1 VLFYYTI
8 TVWKKRTSL
17 NEMQV
22 QRMAILIEL
31 EMIQLV
37 VITYLGI
44 LIVTGSS
51 FSASAEKRFALLIG
65 NKNYGP
71 QVGTLKNPHK
81 DIALI
86 DKALQQVGF
95 SVVSK
100 KDLGRVE
107 MHRQINEYIERLSK
121 AGPGAVGFF
130 YYVGHGVSNPYDRS
144 NYLIPIDIQTMQD
157 PDLWVNAL
165 PLDRLLR
172 DLERGAPNAAHIVV
186 FDACRNELRLPVRT
200 GVKGFEPVTAMRGMF
215 IAFST
220 SPNTAASDVG
230 DDSGPYAQALA
241 SELIR
246 PRQDHLTLFQNV
258 KERVINATGGTQWPW
273 ESNGL
278 LRFYFVDKPLDRR
291 ETSTPVSPPLDKLPA
306 VSPPQEI
313 TTRLGMTLVRIP
325 AGEFQMGSK
334 DGDPAERPAHHVR
347 ISEPFYLGKY
357 EVTQAQWE
365 AVMGTNHSTFKGHPR
380 RPVEM
385 VSWEDVQE
393 FITRLNKQEG
403 WEVCRLP
410 TEAQWEYAARAGT
423 TTDRYEN
430 DVDAIAWYGGNSGK
444 ETHEVGQ
451 KRPNAWGLYD
461 MLGNV
466 SEWCHDGR
474 RTYSNENMIDP
485 MGSTGAGADRVIR
498 GGSWSQP
505 AQYMRAAY
513 RSWFP
518 PGFSNAYLGF
528 RCASSGPSK

>member
-1 VLFYYTI
+1 MRCLTICALF
-8 TVWKKRTSL
+8 
-17 NEMQV
+17 
-22 QRMAILIEL
+22 
-31 EMIQLV
+31 
-37 VITYLGI
+37 GI
-44 LIVTGSS
+44 LLAICSS
-51 FSASAEKRFALLIG
+51 STASAEERFALLIG

-71 QVGTLKNPHK
+71 QVGALKNPHK

-86 DKALQQVGF
+86 DKALRQVGF

-121 AGPGAVGFF
+121 VGPGAVGFF
-130 YYVGHGVSNPYDRS
+130 YYVGHGVSNPYDRN
-144 NYLIPIDIQTMQD
+144 NYLIPIDIQNMQD
-157 PDLWVNAL
+157 PDLWINAL

-220 SPNTAASDVG
+220 SPNNSASDVG
-230 DDSGPYAQALA
+230 EDSGPYAQALA

-258 KERVINATGGTQWPW
+258 KERVISATGGTQWPW

-278 LRFYFVDKPLDRR
+278 LRFYFVDKPLAQR
-291 ETSTPVSPPLDKLPA
+291 ETSASVSPPLELP
-306 VSPPQEI
+306 
-313 TTRLGMTLVRIP
+313 TRIGIQFVRIP
-325 AGEFQMGSK
+325 AGEFQMGSNK
-334 DGDPAERPAHHVR
+334 GAADERPVHRVR
-347 ISEPFYLGKY
+347 ISAPFYLGKY

-365 AVMGTNHSTFKGHPR
+365 AVMGTNPSHFTGNPN
-380 RPVEM
+380 RPVTN

-393 FITRLNKQEG
+393 FIKRLNQQEG

-423 TTDRYEN
+423 TTERYG
-430 DVDAIAWYGGNSGK
+430 DVGAIAWYGENSGK
-444 ETHEVGQ
+444 ETHAVGQ

-461 MLGNV
+461 MLGNMV
-466 SEWCHDGR
+466 EWCLDGR
-474 RTYSNENMIDP
+474 RDYTADAVIDP
-485 MGSTGAGADRVIR
+485 MGRTDAGAERAVR
-498 GGSWSQP
+498 GACWS
-505 AQYMRAAY
+505 ASARCVRAAD
-513 RSWFP
+513 RFWFYP
-518 PGFSNAYLGF
+518 VVRDDHLGF
-528 RCASSGPSK
+528 RCTSSGPSK